1 MKVYVYRAIDEER
14 WGHKY
19 IIFIGRYYIHCDHIP
34 NKKVTKKYIHL
45 LCTLPDNIFQVLG
58 KEFITLN
65 AVDAK
70 YSFIL
75 KQKYTI

>member
-1 MKVYVYRAIDEER
+1 MNVYVYRAINEEN

-19 IIFIGRYYIHCDHIP
+19 IIFIGRYYIHCDHIS
-34 NKKVTKKYIHL
+34 NKKITKKYIPI
-45 LCTLPDNIFQVLG
+45 LCALPDNIFKALG
-58 KEFITLN
+58 KEFITLK
-65 AVDAK
+65 AVDAE